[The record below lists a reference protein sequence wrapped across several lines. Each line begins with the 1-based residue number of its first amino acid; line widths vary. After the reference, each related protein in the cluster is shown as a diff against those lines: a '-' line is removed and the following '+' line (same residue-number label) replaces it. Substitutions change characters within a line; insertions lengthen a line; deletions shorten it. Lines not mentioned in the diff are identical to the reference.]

1 MTVEAGEE
9 VVEVGAGEGP
19 VKGTGGLLV
28 AVLKGEDVVFEI
40 IERGEL
46 IGSKHLALEDG

>member
-19 VKGTGGLLV
+19 VEGTGGLLI
-28 AVLKGEDVVFEI
+28 AILKGEYVVFEV
-40 IERGEL
+40 L
-46 IGSKHLALEDG
+46 Q